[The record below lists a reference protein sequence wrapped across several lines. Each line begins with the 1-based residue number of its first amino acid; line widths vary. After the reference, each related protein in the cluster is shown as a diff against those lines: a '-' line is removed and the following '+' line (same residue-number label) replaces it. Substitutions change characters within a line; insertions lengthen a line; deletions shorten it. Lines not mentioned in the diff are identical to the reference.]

1 MEGRD
6 QATAATARARK
17 TAPRV
22 PSRSRTRAPAD
33 RAQAAPEPQQELDPR
48 QAEVARVKVELDRS
62 NAVLRRLLRELDD
75 RGPNSPG
82 VPQIW
87 EAVRKA
93 ATASDQLIQ
102 RLDRLREDLETSRQ

>member
-6 QATAATARARK
+6 QVTATAAARK
-17 TAPRV
+17 GAARPQ
-22 PSRSRTRAPAD
+22 PRSRAKTPVEKTPAPAP
-33 RAQAAPEPQQELDPR
+33 ALDPR
-48 QAEVARVKVELDRS
+48 QAEVARVKLELDRS

-93 ATASDQLIQ
+93 ATQSDQLLQ
-102 RLDRLREDLETSRQ
+102 RLDRLREDPQTTAE

>member
-1 MEGRD
+1 MEGRE
-6 QATAATARARK
+6 QAPAATAGARK
-17 TAPRV
+17 SAARPQ
-22 PSRSRTRAPAD
+22 PRAPAK
-33 RAQAAPEPQQELDPR
+33 ATTQKASEAPAPVQETDPR
-48 QAEVARVKVELDRS
+48 RAELARVKVELDRS

-93 ATASDQLIQ
+93 ATQSDQLLQ
-102 RLDRLREDLETSRQ
+102 RLDRLREDPQPPAE